1 MDYILEPVTETG
13 ERNFCVEMKLSE
25 PMTESDKQQ
34 FCVTMMKRLD
44 IQRRNDHFCDVIL
57 EVGSGDEQARLKAH
71 KIVLCAA
78 SPFFYNALNSD
89 MKEKK
94 EGVIRLEE
102 MSKAVMEELLEYL
115 YTGHVD
121 INEDNVFHLL
131 AVADYFLIS
140 SLKTLCVDVLLRALS
155 LSSCIAA
162 YYTAMKYR
170 CEELQKGAKDFIL
183 ANFVAVAETE
193 DFLNLSSKQ
202 VEEWISSDEII
213 VQGEEDVFEVV
224 VRWMERNGLQK
235 HNFYELFRHIRC
247 VYLPRV
253 YLSNVALRDPLIK
266 NNKDCSDCAQDA
278 MKEVYDG
285 GEECYFAQSPRNC
298 LKTHQNAIVACGKK
312 STLCYIPSEDKWYKL
327 SCMLSTRYFLSQSIS
342 VCQGKLFFIGGTR
355 DNDTSGCPAERYDPS
370 INTWSPLESFKQNVK
385 WCTVV
390 TFQGLVYV
398 MGGTEKTETKCLS
411 TVQRYNPDTNL
422 WQVVSS
428 LSSPRLSVCAV
439 ATKRYLYAIAGRS
452 DVGPVNIVERFDP
465 KEKTWCLVAPTL
477 EKRMNACGV
486 AVNEKLFVFGG
497 LKSDDYSHSSFCEM
511 YDTVTDV
518 WSSVANTVTAR
529 GFVSA
534 VSFKGNIFV
543 CGHFGEDASL
553 QIYNTVTSEWKF
565 CTQLPQSD
573 EKFKISCLR
582 IPREVLDKCEGLL

>member
-170 CEELQKGAKDFIL
+170 CEELQKDAKDFIL

-202 VEEWISSDEII
+202 VEEWISSDGII
-213 VQGEEDVFEVV
+213 VEGEEEIFEVV
-224 VRWMERNGLQK
+224 VMWMKRNECQK
-235 HNFYELFRHIRC
+235 DNFYELFRHIRC
-247 VYLPRV
+247 IYLPRV
-253 YLSNVALRDPLIK
+253 YLSNVALHDPLVK
-266 NNKDCSDCAQDA
+266 NNI
-278 MKEVYDG
+278 
-285 GEECYFAQSPRNC
+285 R
-298 LKTHQNAIVACGKK
+298 
-312 STLCYIPSEDKWYKL
+312 
-327 SCMLSTRYFLSQSIS
+327 
-342 VCQGKLFFIGGTR
+342 
-355 DNDTSGCPAERYDPS
+355 
-370 INTWSPLESFKQNVK
+370 
-385 WCTVV
+385 
-390 TFQGLVYV
+390 
-398 MGGTEKTETKCLS
+398 
-411 TVQRYNPDTNL
+411 
-422 WQVVSS
+422 
-428 LSSPRLSVCAV
+428 
-439 ATKRYLYAIAGRS
+439 
-452 DVGPVNIVERFDP
+452 
-465 KEKTWCLVAPTL
+465 
-477 EKRMNACGV
+477 
-486 AVNEKLFVFGG
+486 
-497 LKSDDYSHSSFCEM
+497 
-511 YDTVTDV
+511 
-518 WSSVANTVTAR
+518 
-529 GFVSA
+529 
-534 VSFKGNIFV
+534 
-543 CGHFGEDASL
+543 
-553 QIYNTVTSEWKF
+553 
-565 CTQLPQSD
+565 
-573 EKFKISCLR
+573 
-582 IPREVLDKCEGLL
+582 